1 VTDHDP
7 SDGSD
12 AHVRARN
19 LEALRKAFEG
29 VSAADADQ
37 MLEHYTEDLVMEL
50 PYTIPPTIV
59 EGREEV
65 RRYLRKAFKTY
76 KFRIWIT
83 EVHPTIDPDMAVVE
97 YASDGHIVTT
107 GKVYANIYIG
117 VYWFRDGR
125 IRRYK
130 EFFNPEIT
138 RRALKP
144 D

>member
-1 VTDHDP
+1 V
-7 SDGSD
+7 SDQVVSD
-12 AHVRARN
+12 ADVRARN
-19 LEALRKAFEG
+19 LEAIRKAFEG

-50 PYTIPPTIV
+50 PYIIPPLTINS
-59 EGREEV
+59 REEV
-65 RRYLRKAFKTY
+65 RTYLREAFKAF

-83 EVHPTIDPDMAVVE
+83 EVHPTVDPEMAVLE
-97 YASDGHIVTT
+97 YKSEGQIATT
-107 GKVYANIYIG
+107 GKRYANTYIG

-125 IRRYK
+125 ISRVK

-138 RRALKP
+138 AVALSS